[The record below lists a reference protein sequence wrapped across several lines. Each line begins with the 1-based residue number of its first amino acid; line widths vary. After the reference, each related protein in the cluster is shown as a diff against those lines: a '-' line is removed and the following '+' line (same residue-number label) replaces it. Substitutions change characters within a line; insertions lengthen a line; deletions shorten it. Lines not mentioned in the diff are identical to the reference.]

1 MSTIIQTLTKAGQP
15 LMDHLAA
22 LFKSYPAMATYYT
35 TIVRWIFVAL
45 AIFILITCIRSLL
58 AGKNP
63 SEIWAYLS
71 LPDGSIKPLS
81 HWENVIG
88 RARSA
93 DVVIDIMTVSRNH
106 ATLIRD
112 EKGNWT
118 FNDLA
123 SKGGSKINGKEVYEP
138 TPVYMGD
145 TLTLGGAECILVP
158 PSLKEKRD
166 NIAARKRVTN
176 IPSPWGPLL
185 ALTLFQVLLGIQ
197 LIAADGSKLPATVLI
212 SLFILTVLMWTY
224 CISLRIIRQRAFEM
238 ELIAFFLC
246 TLNLAIV
253 ASSAPSEILKQLIAI
268 LLGLII
274 FLVLCWYLRDLS
286 RALKIRHIL
295 MIVSVALF
303 LINVIFGK
311 TLNGAANWVTLAGY
325 QFQPSE
331 LVKIAFIFIGAASLD
346 ELYEKKNLTRFMI
359 FSLFCFVCLAIMRD
373 FGTALIFFVTF
384 LIISFLR
391 SGEFSKL
398 ILILG
403 VCVVG
408 GLLAIRFIPYIS
420 ARFSTWGHAW
430 DYPDAGG
437 FQQVRGMSG
446 AASGGLLG
454 LGAGEGGLKELSAA
468 NTDLVFTILS
478 EEWGLIIGLLA
489 IAAIITLGIFA
500 VRSIRAGRS
509 SYYTIAACSAT
520 SLFIFQTMLN
530 VLGSLDIFPF
540 TGVTLP
546 FISNGGTSM
555 LASWGLLAFLK
566 AADTRQGASFAV
578 KADTDVVTDFAED
591 YYDENGRIET
601 YDDYYPN
608 SQDYQDDYSDT
619 YYDDGKQYRDEE
631 VTDFSQLEDRFR

>member
-1 MSTIIQTLTKAGQP
+1 MDTIISALTKAGQP
-15 LMDHLAA
+15 LMNHLAE
-22 LFKSYPAMATYYT
+22 LFRQNPAVATYYT
-35 TIVRWIFVAL
+35 TIARWVFVGL
-45 AIFILITCIRSLL
+45 AVFILITCIRSLL

-88 RARSA
+88 RALSA

-112 EKGNWT
+112 EDGNWT
-118 FNDLA
+118 LNDLG
-123 SKGGSKINGKEVYEP
+123 SKGGSQVNGKEIFKP
-138 TPVYMGD
+138 TPVFMGD
-145 TLTLGGAECILVP
+145 IITFGGAECALVP
-158 PSLKEKRD
+158 PSIQEKRD
-166 NIAARKRVTN
+166 NIEARKQITN

-185 ALTLFQVLLGIQ
+185 ALTLFQVMLGIQ
-197 LIAADGSKLPATVLI
+197 LIAARGSHLPITVLI
-212 SLFILTVLMWTY
+212 SLFILTVMMWAY
-224 CISLRIIRQRAFEM
+224 CISLRIMKQRAFEM

-246 TLNLAIV
+246 TLNLAVV
-253 ASSAPSEILKQLIAI
+253 ATSAPESIMKQLIAI
-268 LLGLII
+268 ILGVVLFII
-274 FLVLCWYLRDLS
+274 LCGYLRDLS
-286 RALKIRHIL
+286 RAKNIRRML
-295 MIVSVALF
+295 MIISIALF
-303 LINVIFGK
+303 LINVVFGR
-311 TLNGAANWVTLAGY
+311 TINGAANWVTLGGY

-331 LVKIAFIFIGAASLD
+331 LVKIAFIFIGAATLD
-346 ELYEKKNLTRFMI
+346 ELYEKKNLTRFMV
-359 FSLFCFVCLAIMRD
+359 FSLFCFVCLAVMKD

-403 VCVVG
+403 VCIAG

-420 ARFSTWGHAW
+420 GRFATWGHAW

-454 LGAGEGGLKELSAA
+454 LGAGEGWLKSLSAA

-478 EEWGLIIGLLA
+478 EEWGLIIALLA

-509 SYYTIAACSAT
+509 AYYTIAACSAT

-530 VLGSLDIFPF
+530 VLGSLDILPF

-578 KADTDVVTDFAED
+578 KSDTEVVSDFAED
-591 YYDENGRIET
+591 YL
-601 YDDYYPN
+601 
-608 SQDYQDDYSDT
+608 QDDYSDYDGYDNGYDN
-619 YYDDGKQYRDEE
+619 YYQDQERDGDEE
-631 VTDFSQLEDRFR
+631 ITDFSQLEDRYK